1 MLNINDLNTSKEL
14 NKEEMAGVKGGM
26 TPTLSLFSPTSVP
39 SFSEQGAATG
49 AFGGPATNV
58 NAMINAATN
67 NAGQGSQI
75 VAPVFMSSDQSND
88 NDVVQGLIQ
97 AAIQSSF

>member
-14 NKEEMAGVKGGM
+14 NEKEMANVRGGAA
-26 TPTLSLFSPTSVP
+26 PTLSLFSPTSIP
-39 SFSEQGAATG
+39 SFSDQ
-49 AFGGPATNV
+49 
-58 NAMINAATN
+58 IAATN
-67 NAGQGSQI
+67 ALGGAAGNTNTMANLGVNEAGKGSQI

-88 NDVVQGLIQ
+88 NDVVQGFIQ